1 MKRAAMILAVT
12 ALGITGCE
20 QPADPANGDVD
31 LDTEDKRAAYAIGY
45 RSGEQMHGQ
54 MDDLDTESFLAG
66 MRDGMGGKTE
76 DLPMET
82 ADMDDAIMEFQQK
95 MMARQQETMEEEG
108 KKNREEGDEYRAEN
122 AEREEVT
129 ELDSGLQYEVLE
141 SGDEDAKSPEP
152 GDTIKAHYHG
162 TLVDGTVFDSSRDRG
177 EPATFPL
184 SGVIPGWQEAL
195 PKMKVGDKWRIV
207 LPPDLAYGEHG
218 AGEMV
223 GPNATLIFEVE
234 LLEVLDEEE
243 AQQQM
248 DMDPGMH

>member
-1 MKRAAMILAVT
+1 MKRTAMMVAVM
-12 ALGITGCE
+12 ALGLAACE
-20 QPADPANGDVD
+20 QSADPANSDVD

-54 MDDLDTESFLAG
+54 MDDLDTEAFLAG

-76 DLPMET
+76 GLPMET
-82 ADMDDAIMEFQQK
+82 ADMDDAIMEFQQQ

-108 KKNREEGDEYRAEN
+108 RKNREEGEQYRSEN

-129 ELDSGLQYEVLE
+129 ELESGLQYEVLE
-141 SGDEDAKSPEP
+141 SGEEGARSPDE

-207 LPPDLAYGEHG
+207 MPPELAYGEHG
-218 AGEMV
+218 AGELV
-223 GPNATLIFEVE
+223 GPSATLIFEVE
-234 LLEVLDEEE
+234 LLEVLDEDE
-243 AQQQM
+243 AQEQ
-248 DMDPGMH
+248 MDPGMH